1 MADRI
6 IEFAE
11 QQEIMMEREYDII
24 IWGAS
29 GFTGRLVVD
38 YMAEHQTNSNLKW
51 AVAGRN
57 PQKLQ
62 QILAGRDIPV
72 LTADSGDEESITA
85 LVQQARVILTTVG
98 PYARYGSSLVA
109 ACAKH
114 GTHYCDLTGEVHWM
128 REMITAHQEEAESTG
143 ARIVHTCGFDS
154 IPSDLGVYFLQ
165 KHMLKTHG
173 VPARQIKY
181 RPRAFSGGF
190 SGGTIDSMIAMME
203 KARADKTIFKQLA
216 DPYVLN
222 ETQRGLDGPDR
233 MSAYYD
239 EDFDSWVG
247 PFVMAGVNT
256 RVVRRS
262 AELLD
267 GLYGN
272 DFQYNEGTLSGKGA
286 AGFLGATGV
295 GVGSGIFVG
304 AASMSFT
311 RGLLQK
317 FLPKPGEG
325 PSDDAINK
333 GYYDIELLGQH
344 PTDSSKNVRV
354 RVKGDKDPGY
364 GSTSKMIAE
373 SALALVQDELP
384 VAGGFWT
391 PASAMGDQLLKRLP
405 HSAGVTFE
413 VIEG

>member
-1 MADRI
+1 MD
-6 IEFAE
+6 
-11 QQEIMMEREYDII
+11 REYDII
-24 IWGAS
+24 VWGAT

-38 YMAEHQTNSNLKW
+38 YMAEQHANSNLKW
-51 AVAGRN
+51 AVGGRN

-62 QILAGRDIPV
+62 QMLAGRDV
-72 LTADSGDEESITA
+72 AMVTADSGDEASIEA
-85 LVQQARVILTTVG
+85 LVRKTRVILTTVG

-114 GTHYCDLTGEVHWM
+114 GTDYCDLTGEIHWM
-128 REMITAHQEEAESTG
+128 REMITAYQEEARATG

-165 KHMLKTHG
+165 KHMLSTHG

-203 KARADKTIFKQLA
+203 KAQEDKSIRTKLA

-222 ETQRGLDGPDR
+222 DTQRGLDGPDR
-233 MSAYYD
+233 LSAYYD

-247 PFVMAGVNT
+247 PFVMGSVNT

-262 AELLD
+262 AELLN
-267 GLYGN
+267 GLYGR
-272 DFQYNEGTLSGKGA
+272 DFQYNEGVLSGKGA
-286 AGFLGATGV
+286 GGFLGATGTGLGT
-295 GVGSGIFVG
+295 GVFAG
-304 AASMSFT
+304 AASLSFT
-311 RGLLQK
+311 RGLMQK

-325 PSDDAINK
+325 PSDDAINN
-333 GYYDIELLGQH
+333 GYYDIELFGQH
-344 PTDSSKNVRV
+344 PTDSDKSVRV

-373 SALALVQDELP
+373 SALALAQDDLP
-384 VAGGFWT
+384 VSGGFWT
-391 PASAMGDQLLKRLP
+391 PASAMGDQLLARLP
-405 HSAGVTFE
+405 QSAGVTFE
-413 VIEG
+413 VVEG

>member
-1 MADRI
+1 MD
-6 IEFAE
+6 
-11 QQEIMMEREYDII
+11 REYDII
-24 IWGAS
+24 VWGAT

-38 YMAEHQTNSNLKW
+38 YMAEQQANSNLKW
-51 AVAGRN
+51 AVGARN

-62 QILAGRDIPV
+62 QMLAGRDV
-72 LTADSGDEESITA
+72 AMVTADSGDEASIEA
-85 LVQQARVILTTVG
+85 LVRKTRVILTTVG

-114 GTHYCDLTGEVHWM
+114 GTDYCDLTGEVHWM
-128 REMITAHQEEAESTG
+128 REMITAYQEEARATG

-165 KHMLKTHG
+165 KHMLSTHG

-203 KARADKTIFKQLA
+203 KAREDKSIRTKLA

-222 ETQRGLDGPDR
+222 DTQRGLDGPDR
-233 MSAYYD
+233 LSAYYD

-247 PFVMAGVNT
+247 PFVMGSVNT

-262 AELLD
+262 AELLN
-267 GLYGN
+267 GLYGR
-272 DFQYNEGTLSGKGA
+272 DFQYNEGVLSGKGA
-286 AGFLGATGV
+286 GGFLGATGT
-295 GVGSGIFVG
+295 GVGTGVFVG
-304 AASMSFT
+304 AASVSFT
-311 RGLLQK
+311 RGLMQK

-325 PSDDAINK
+325 PSDDAINN
-333 GYYDIELLGQH
+333 GYYDIELFGQH
-344 PTDSSKNVRV
+344 PTDSNKNVRV

-373 SALALVQDELP
+373 SALALAQDDLP
-384 VAGGFWT
+384 VSGGFWT
-391 PASAMGDQLLKRLP
+391 PASAMGDQLLARLP
-405 HSAGVTFE
+405 QSAGVTFE
-413 VIEG
+413 VVEG

>member
-1 MADRI
+1 MD
-6 IEFAE
+6 
-11 QQEIMMEREYDII
+11 REYDII
-24 IWGAS
+24 VWGAT

-38 YMAEHQTNSNLKW
+38 YMAEQQANSNLKW
-51 AVAGRN
+51 AVGGRN

-62 QILAGRDIPV
+62 QMLAGRDV
-72 LTADSGDEESITA
+72 AMVTADSGDEASIEA
-85 LVQQARVILTTVG
+85 LVRRTRVILTTVG

-114 GTHYCDLTGEVHWM
+114 GTDYCDLTGEVHWM
-128 REMITAHQEEAESTG
+128 REMITAYQEEARATG

-165 KHMLKTHG
+165 KHMLSTHG

-203 KARADKTIFKQLA
+203 KAREDRSIRTKLA

-222 ETQRGLDGPDR
+222 DTQRGLDGPDR
-233 MSAYYD
+233 LSAYYD

-247 PFVMAGVNT
+247 PFVMGSVNT

-262 AELLD
+262 AELLN
-267 GLYGN
+267 GLYGR
-272 DFQYNEGTLSGKGA
+272 DFQYNEGVLSGEGA
-286 AGFLGATGV
+286 GGFLGATGT
-295 GVGSGIFVG
+295 GVGTGVFVG
-304 AASMSFT
+304 AASVSFT
-311 RGLLQK
+311 RGLMQK

-325 PSDDAINK
+325 PSDDAINN
-333 GYYDIELLGQH
+333 GYYDIELFGQH
-344 PTDSSKNVRV
+344 PTDSNKNVRV

-364 GSTSKMIAE
+364 GSTSKMIVE
-373 SALALVQDELP
+373 SALALAQDDLP
-384 VAGGFWT
+384 VSGGFWT
-391 PASAMGDQLLKRLP
+391 PASAMGDQLLARLP
-405 HSAGVTFE
+405 QNAGVTFE

>member
-1 MADRI
+1 MD
-6 IEFAE
+6 
-11 QQEIMMEREYDII
+11 REYDII
-24 IWGAS
+24 VWGAT

-38 YMAEHQTNSNLKW
+38 YMAEQHVNSNLKW
-51 AVAGRN
+51 AVGGRN

-62 QILAGRDIPV
+62 QMLAGRDV
-72 LTADSGDEESITA
+72 AMVTADSGDEASIEA
-85 LVQQARVILTTVG
+85 LVRKTRVILTTVG

-114 GTHYCDLTGEVHWM
+114 GTDYCDLTGEVHWM
-128 REMITAHQEEAESTG
+128 REMITAYQEEARATG

-165 KHMLKTHG
+165 KHMLSTHG

-203 KARADKTIFKQLA
+203 KAREDKSIRTKLA

-222 ETQRGLDGPDR
+222 DTQRGLDGPDR
-233 MSAYYD
+233 LSAYYD

-247 PFVMAGVNT
+247 PFVMGSVNT

-262 AELLD
+262 AELLN
-267 GLYGN
+267 GLYGR
-272 DFQYNEGTLSGKGA
+272 DFQYNEGVLSGKGA
-286 AGFLGATGV
+286 GGFLGATGT
-295 GVGSGIFVG
+295 GVGTGVFVG
-304 AASMSFT
+304 AASVSFT
-311 RGLLQK
+311 RGLMQK

-325 PSDDAINK
+325 PSDDAINN
-333 GYYDIELLGQH
+333 GYYDIELFGQH
-344 PTDSSKNVRV
+344 PTDSNKNVRV

-373 SALALVQDELP
+373 SALALAQNDLP
-384 VAGGFWT
+384 VSGGFWT
-391 PASAMGDQLLKRLP
+391 PASAMGDQLLARLP
-405 HSAGVTFE
+405 QSAGVTFE
-413 VIEG
+413 VVEG

>member
-1 MADRI
+1 MD
-6 IEFAE
+6 
-11 QQEIMMEREYDII
+11 REYDII
-24 IWGAS
+24 VWGAT
-29 GFTGRLVVD
+29 GFTGRLVVN
-38 YMAEHQTNSNLKW
+38 YMAEQQANSNLKW
-51 AVAGRN
+51 AVGGRN

-62 QILAGRDIPV
+62 QLLAGRDV
-72 LTADSGDEESITA
+72 AMVTADSGDEASIEA
-85 LVQQARVILTTVG
+85 LVRKTRVILTTVG

-114 GTHYCDLTGEVHWM
+114 GTDYCDLTGEIHWM
-128 REMITAHQEEAESTG
+128 REMITAYQEEARATG

-165 KHMLKTHG
+165 KHMLSTHG

-203 KARADKTIFKQLA
+203 KAREDKSIRTKLA

-222 ETQRGLDGPDR
+222 DTQRGLDGPDR
-233 MSAYYD
+233 LSAYYD

-247 PFVMAGVNT
+247 PFVMGSVNT

-262 AELLD
+262 AELLN
-267 GLYGN
+267 GLYGR
-272 DFQYNEGTLSGKGA
+272 DFQYNEGVLSGKGA
-286 AGFLGATGV
+286 GGFLGATGT
-295 GVGSGIFVG
+295 GVGTGVFVG
-304 AASMSFT
+304 AASVSFT
-311 RGLLQK
+311 RGLMQK

-325 PSDDAINK
+325 PSDDAINN
-333 GYYDIELLGQH
+333 GYYDIELFGQH
-344 PTDSSKNVRV
+344 PTDSNKNVRV

-373 SALALVQDELP
+373 SALALAQDDLP
-384 VAGGFWT
+384 VSGGFWT
-391 PASAMGDQLLKRLP
+391 PASAMGDQLLARLP
-405 HSAGVTFE
+405 QSAGVTFE
-413 VIEG
+413 VVEG

>member
-1 MADRI
+1 MD
-6 IEFAE
+6 
-11 QQEIMMEREYDII
+11 REYDII
-24 IWGAS
+24 VWGAT

-38 YMAEHQTNSNLKW
+38 YMAEQQANSNLKW
-51 AVAGRN
+51 AVGGRN
-57 PQKLQ
+57 PQKLKQ
-62 QILAGRDIPV
+62 MLAGRDV
-72 LTADSGDEESITA
+72 AMVTADSGDEASIEA
-85 LVQQARVILTTVG
+85 LVRKTRVILTTVG

-114 GTHYCDLTGEVHWM
+114 GTDYCDLTGEIHWM
-128 REMITAHQEEAESTG
+128 REMITAYQEEARATG

-165 KHMLKTHG
+165 KHMLSTHG

-203 KARADKTIFKQLA
+203 KAREDKSIRTKLA

-222 ETQRGLDGPDR
+222 DTQRGLDGPDR
-233 MSAYYD
+233 LSAYYD

-247 PFVMAGVNT
+247 PFVMGSVNT

-262 AELLD
+262 AELLN
-267 GLYGN
+267 GLYGR
-272 DFQYNEGTLSGKGA
+272 DFQYNEGVLSGKGA
-286 AGFLGATGV
+286 GGFLGATGT
-295 GVGSGIFVG
+295 GVGTGVFVG
-304 AASMSFT
+304 AASVSFT
-311 RGLLQK
+311 RGLMQK

-325 PSDDAINK
+325 PSDDAINN
-333 GYYDIELLGQH
+333 GYYDIELFGQH
-344 PTDSSKNVRV
+344 PTDSNKNVRV

-373 SALALVQDELP
+373 SALALAQDDLP
-384 VAGGFWT
+384 VSGGFWT
-391 PASAMGDQLLKRLP
+391 PASAMGDQLLARLP
-405 HSAGVTFE
+405 QSAGVTFE
-413 VIEG
+413 VVEG

>member
-1 MADRI
+1 MD
-6 IEFAE
+6 
-11 QQEIMMEREYDII
+11 REYDII
-24 IWGAS
+24 VWGAT

-38 YMAEHQTNSNLKW
+38 YMAEQQANSNLKW
-51 AVAGRN
+51 AVGGRN

-62 QILAGRDIPV
+62 QMLAGRDV
-72 LTADSGDEESITA
+72 AMVTADSGDEASIEA
-85 LVQQARVILTTVG
+85 LVRKTRVILTTVG

-114 GTHYCDLTGEVHWM
+114 GTDYCDLTGEVHWM
-128 REMITAHQEEAESTG
+128 REMITAYQEEARATG

-165 KHMLKTHG
+165 KHMLSTHG

-181 RPRAFSGGF
+181 RPRAFRGGF

-203 KARADKTIFKQLA
+203 TAREDKSIRTKLA

-222 ETQRGLDGPDR
+222 DTQRGLDGPDR
-233 MSAYYD
+233 LSAYYD

-247 PFVMAGVNT
+247 PFVMGSVNT

-262 AELLD
+262 AELLN
-267 GLYGN
+267 GLYGR
-272 DFQYNEGTLSGKGA
+272 DFQYNEGVLSGKGVG
-286 AGFLGATGV
+286 GFLGATGT
-295 GVGSGIFVG
+295 GVGTGIFVG
-304 AASMSFT
+304 AASVSFT
-311 RGLLQK
+311 RGLMQK

-325 PSDDAINK
+325 PSDDAINN
-333 GYYDIELLGQH
+333 GYYDIELFGQH
-344 PTDSSKNVRV
+344 PTDSNKNVRV

-373 SALALVQDELP
+373 SALALAQDDLP
-384 VAGGFWT
+384 VSGGFWT
-391 PASAMGDQLLKRLP
+391 PASAMGDQLLARLP
-405 HSAGVTFE
+405 QSAGVTFE
-413 VIEG
+413 VVEG

>member
-1 MADRI
+1 MD
-6 IEFAE
+6 
-11 QQEIMMEREYDII
+11 REYDII
-24 IWGAS
+24 VWGAT

-38 YMAEHQTNSNLKW
+38 YMAEQQANSNLKW
-51 AVAGRN
+51 AVGARN

-62 QILAGRDIPV
+62 QMLAGRDV
-72 LTADSGDEESITA
+72 AMVTADSGDEASIEA
-85 LVQQARVILTTVG
+85 LVRKTRVILTTVG

-114 GTHYCDLTGEVHWM
+114 GTDYCDLTGEIHWM
-128 REMITAHQEEAESTG
+128 REMITAYQEEARATG

-165 KHMLKTHG
+165 KHMLSTHG

-203 KARADKTIFKQLA
+203 KAREDKSIRTKLA

-222 ETQRGLDGPDR
+222 DTQRGLDGPDR
-233 MSAYYD
+233 LSAYYD

-247 PFVMAGVNT
+247 PFVMGSVNT

-262 AELLD
+262 AELLN
-267 GLYGN
+267 GLYGR
-272 DFQYNEGTLSGKGA
+272 DFQYNEGVLSGKGA
-286 AGFLGATGV
+286 GGFLGATGT
-295 GVGSGIFVG
+295 GVGTGVFVG
-304 AASMSFT
+304 AASVSFT
-311 RGLLQK
+311 RGLMQK

-325 PSDDAINK
+325 PSDDAINN
-333 GYYDIELLGQH
+333 GYYDIELFGQH
-344 PTDSSKNVRV
+344 PTDSNKNVRV

-373 SALALVQDELP
+373 SALALAQDDLP
-384 VAGGFWT
+384 VSGGFWT
-391 PASAMGDQLLKRLP
+391 PASAMGDQLLARLP
-405 HSAGVTFE
+405 QSAGVTFE
-413 VIEG
+413 VVEG

>member
-1 MADRI
+1 MD
-6 IEFAE
+6 
-11 QQEIMMEREYDII
+11 REYDII
-24 IWGAS
+24 VWGAT

-38 YMAEHQTNSNLKW
+38 YMTEQQENSNLKW
-51 AVAGRN
+51 AVGGRN

-62 QILAGRDIPV
+62 QMLAGRDV
-72 LTADSGDEESITA
+72 AMVTADSGDEASIEA
-85 LVQQARVILTTVG
+85 LVRRTRVILTTVG

-114 GTHYCDLTGEVHWM
+114 GTDYCDLTGEVHWM
-128 REMITAHQEEAESTG
+128 REMITAYQEEAIATG

-165 KHMLKTHG
+165 KHMLSTHG
-173 VPARQIKY
+173 VPAHQIKY

-203 KARADKTIFKQLA
+203 KAREDSSIRSKLV

-222 ETQRGLDGPDR
+222 DAERGLDGPDR
-233 MSAYYD
+233 LSAYYD

-247 PFVMAGVNT
+247 PFVMGSVNT

-262 AELLD
+262 AELLN
-267 GLYGN
+267 GLYGS
-272 DFQYNEGTLSGKGA
+272 DFQYNEGVLSGKGA
-286 AGFLGATGV
+286 VGFLGATGT
-295 GVGSGIFVG
+295 GVGTGVFVG
-304 AASMSFT
+304 AASVSFT
-311 RGLLQK
+311 RGLMQK

-325 PSDDAINK
+325 PSDDAINN
-333 GYYDIELLGQH
+333 GYYDIELFGKH
-344 PTDSSKNVRV
+344 PTDSNKNVRV

-373 SALALVQDELP
+373 SALALAQDDLP
-384 VAGGFWT
+384 VSGGFWT
-391 PASAMGDQLLKRLP
+391 PASAMGDQLLARLP
-405 HSAGVTFE
+405 QSAGVTFE
-413 VIEG
+413 LVEG

>member
-1 MADRI
+1 MD
-6 IEFAE
+6 
-11 QQEIMMEREYDII
+11 REYDII
-24 IWGAS
+24 VWGAT

-38 YMAEHQTNSNLKW
+38 YMAEQHVNSNLKW
-51 AVAGRN
+51 AVGGRN

-62 QILAGRDIPV
+62 QMLAGRDV
-72 LTADSGDEESITA
+72 AMVTADSGDEASIEA
-85 LVQQARVILTTVG
+85 LVRKTRVILTTVG

-114 GTHYCDLTGEVHWM
+114 GTDYCDLTGEVHWM
-128 REMITAHQEEAESTG
+128 REMITAYQEEARATG

-165 KHMLKTHG
+165 KHMLSTHG

-203 KARADKTIFKQLA
+203 KAREDKSIRTKLA

-222 ETQRGLDGPDR
+222 DTQRGLDGPDR
-233 MSAYYD
+233 LSAYYD

-247 PFVMAGVNT
+247 PFVMGSVNT

-262 AELLD
+262 AELLN
-267 GLYGN
+267 GLYGR
-272 DFQYNEGTLSGKGA
+272 DFQYNEGVLSGKGA
-286 AGFLGATGV
+286 GGFLGATGT
-295 GVGSGIFVG
+295 GVGTGVFVG
-304 AASMSFT
+304 AASVSFT
-311 RGLLQK
+311 RGLMQK

-325 PSDDAINK
+325 PSDDAINN
-333 GYYDIELLGQH
+333 GYYDIELFGQH
-344 PTDSSKNVRV
+344 PTDSNKNVRV

-373 SALALVQDELP
+373 SALALAQDDLP
-384 VAGGFWT
+384 VSGGFWT
-391 PASAMGDQLLKRLP
+391 PASAMGDQLLARLP
-405 HSAGVTFE
+405 QSAGVTFE
-413 VIEG
+413 VVEG

>member
-1 MADRI
+1 MD
-6 IEFAE
+6 
-11 QQEIMMEREYDII
+11 REYDII
-24 IWGAS
+24 VWGAT

-38 YMAEHQTNSNLKW
+38 YMAEQQANSNLKW
-51 AVAGRN
+51 AVGGRN

-62 QILAGRDIPV
+62 QMLAGRDV
-72 LTADSGDEESITA
+72 AMVTADSGDEASIEA
-85 LVQQARVILTTVG
+85 LVRKTRVILTTVG

-114 GTHYCDLTGEVHWM
+114 GTDYCDLTGEIHWM
-128 REMITAHQEEAESTG
+128 REMITAYQEEARATG

-165 KHMLKTHG
+165 KHMLSTHG

-181 RPRAFSGGF
+181 RPRAFNGGF

-203 KARADKTIFKQLA
+203 KAREDKSIRTKLA

-222 ETQRGLDGPDR
+222 DTQRGLDGPDR
-233 MSAYYD
+233 LSAYYD

-247 PFVMAGVNT
+247 PFVMGSVNT

-262 AELLD
+262 AELLN
-267 GLYGN
+267 GLYGR
-272 DFQYNEGTLSGKGA
+272 DFQYNEGVLSGKGA
-286 AGFLGATGV
+286 GGFLGATGT
-295 GVGSGIFVG
+295 GVGTGVFVG
-304 AASMSFT
+304 AASVSFT
-311 RGLLQK
+311 RGLMQK

-325 PSDDAINK
+325 PSDDAINN
-333 GYYDIELLGQH
+333 GYYDIELFGQH
-344 PTDSSKNVRV
+344 PTDSNKNVRV

-373 SALALVQDELP
+373 SALALAQDDLP
-384 VAGGFWT
+384 VSGGFWT
-391 PASAMGDQLLKRLP
+391 PASAMGDQLLARLP
-405 HSAGVTFE
+405 QSAGVTFE
-413 VIEG
+413 VVEG

>member
-1 MADRI
+1 MD
-6 IEFAE
+6 
-11 QQEIMMEREYDII
+11 REYDII
-24 IWGAS
+24 VWGAT

-38 YMAEHQTNSNLKW
+38 YMAEQQANSNLKW
-51 AVAGRN
+51 AGGGRN

-62 QILAGRDIPV
+62 QMLAGRDV
-72 LTADSGDEESITA
+72 AMVTADSGDEASIEA
-85 LVQQARVILTTVG
+85 LVRKTRVILTTVG

-114 GTHYCDLTGEVHWM
+114 GTDYCDLTGEIHWM
-128 REMITAHQEEAESTG
+128 REMITAYQEEARATG

-165 KHMLKTHG
+165 KHMLSTHG

-203 KARADKTIFKQLA
+203 KAREDKSIRTKLA

-222 ETQRGLDGPDR
+222 DTQRGLDGPDR
-233 MSAYYD
+233 LSAYYD

-247 PFVMAGVNT
+247 PFVMGSVNT

-262 AELLD
+262 AELLN
-267 GLYGN
+267 GLYGR
-272 DFQYNEGTLSGKGA
+272 DFQYNEGVLSGKGA
-286 AGFLGATGV
+286 GGFLGATGT
-295 GVGSGIFVG
+295 GVGTGVFVG
-304 AASMSFT
+304 AASVSFT
-311 RGLLQK
+311 RGLMQK

-325 PSDDAINK
+325 PSDDAINN
-333 GYYDIELLGQH
+333 GYYDIELFGQH
-344 PTDSSKNVRV
+344 PTDSNKNVRV

-373 SALALVQDELP
+373 SALALAQDDLP
-384 VAGGFWT
+384 VSGGFWT
-391 PASAMGDQLLKRLP
+391 PASAMGDQLLARLP
-405 HSAGVTFE
+405 QSAGVTFE
-413 VIEG
+413 VVEG

>member
-1 MADRI
+1 MD
-6 IEFAE
+6 
-11 QQEIMMEREYDII
+11 REYDII
-24 IWGAS
+24 VWGAT

-38 YMAEHQTNSNLKW
+38 YMTEQHANSNLKW
-51 AVAGRN
+51 AVGGRN

-62 QILAGRDIPV
+62 QMLADRDV
-72 LTADSGDEESITA
+72 AMVTADSGDEASIEA
-85 LVQQARVILTTVG
+85 LVRRTRVILTTVG

-114 GTHYCDLTGEVHWM
+114 GTDYCDLTGEVHWM
-128 REMITAHQEEAESTG
+128 REMITAYQEEAIATG

-165 KHMLKTHG
+165 KHMLSTHG
-173 VPARQIKY
+173 VPAHQIKY

-203 KARADKTIFKQLA
+203 KAREDKSIRSKLA

-222 ETQRGLDGPDR
+222 DAERGLDGPDR
-233 MSAYYD
+233 LSAYYD

-247 PFVMAGVNT
+247 PFVMGSVNT

-262 AELLD
+262 AELLN
-267 GLYGN
+267 GLYGS
-272 DFQYNEGTLSGKGA
+272 DFQYNEGVLSGKGA
-286 AGFLGATGV
+286 VGFLGATGTGMGT
-295 GVGSGIFVG
+295 GVFVG
-304 AASMSFT
+304 AASVSFT
-311 RGLLQK
+311 RGLMQK

-325 PSDDAINK
+325 PSDDAINN
-333 GYYDIELLGQH
+333 GYYDIELFGKH
-344 PTDSSKNVRV
+344 PTDSNKNVRV

-373 SALALVQDELP
+373 SALALAQDDLP
-384 VAGGFWT
+384 VSGGFWT
-391 PASAMGDQLLKRLP
+391 PASAMGDQLLARLP
-405 HSAGVTFE
+405 QSAGVTFE
-413 VIEG
+413 VVEG

>member
-1 MADRI
+1 MD
-6 IEFAE
+6 
-11 QQEIMMEREYDII
+11 REYDII
-24 IWGAS
+24 VWGAT

-38 YMAEHQTNSNLKW
+38 YMAEQQANSNLKW
-51 AVAGRN
+51 AVGGRN

-62 QILAGRDIPV
+62 QMLAGRDIATV
-72 LTADSGDEESITA
+72 TADSGDEASIEA
-85 LVQQARVILTTVG
+85 LVRKTRVILTTVG

-114 GTHYCDLTGEVHWM
+114 GTDYCDLTGEVHWM
-128 REMITAHQEEAESTG
+128 REMITAYQEEARATG

-165 KHMLKTHG
+165 KHMLSTHG

-203 KARADKTIFKQLA
+203 KAQEDKSIRTKLA

-222 ETQRGLDGPDR
+222 DTQRGLDGPDR
-233 MSAYYD
+233 LSAYYD

-247 PFVMAGVNT
+247 PFVMGSVNT

-262 AELLD
+262 AELLN
-267 GLYGN
+267 GLYGR
-272 DFQYNEGTLSGKGA
+272 DFQYNEGVLSGKGA
-286 AGFLGATGV
+286 GGFLGATGTGLGT
-295 GVGSGIFVG
+295 GVFAG
-304 AASMSFT
+304 AASLSFT
-311 RGLLQK
+311 RGLMQK

-325 PSDDAINK
+325 PSDDAINN
-333 GYYDIELLGQH
+333 GYYDIELFGQH
-344 PTDSSKNVRV
+344 PTDSNKNVRV

-373 SALALVQDELP
+373 SALALAQDDLP
-384 VAGGFWT
+384 VSGGFWT
-391 PASAMGDQLLKRLP
+391 PASAMGDQLLARLP
-405 HSAGVTFE
+405 QSAGVTFE
-413 VIEG
+413 VVEG

>member
-1 MADRI
+1 MD
-6 IEFAE
+6 
-11 QQEIMMEREYDII
+11 REYDII
-24 IWGAS
+24 VWGAT

-38 YMAEHQTNSNLKW
+38 YMAEQQANSNLKW
-51 AVAGRN
+51 AVGGRN

-62 QILAGRDIPV
+62 QMLAGRDIATV
-72 LTADSGDEESITA
+72 TADSGDEASIEA
-85 LVQQARVILTTVG
+85 LARKTRVILTTVG

-114 GTHYCDLTGEVHWM
+114 GTDYCDLTGEVHWM
-128 REMITAHQEEAESTG
+128 REMITAYQEEARATG

-165 KHMLKTHG
+165 KHMLSTHG

-203 KARADKTIFKQLA
+203 KAQEDKSIRTKLA

-222 ETQRGLDGPDR
+222 DTQRGLDGPDR
-233 MSAYYD
+233 LSAYYD

-247 PFVMAGVNT
+247 PFVMGSVNT

-262 AELLD
+262 AELLN
-267 GLYGN
+267 GLYGR
-272 DFQYNEGTLSGKGA
+272 DFQYNEGVLSGKGA
-286 AGFLGATGV
+286 GGFLGATGTGLGT
-295 GVGSGIFVG
+295 GVFAG
-304 AASMSFT
+304 AASLSFT
-311 RGLLQK
+311 RGLMQK

-325 PSDDAINK
+325 PSDDAINN
-333 GYYDIELLGQH
+333 GYYDIELFGRH
-344 PTDSSKNVRV
+344 PTDSDKCVRV

-373 SALALVQDELP
+373 SALALAQDDLP
-384 VAGGFWT
+384 VSGGFWT
-391 PASAMGDQLLKRLP
+391 PASAMGDQLLARLP
-405 HSAGVTFE
+405 QSAGVTFE
-413 VIEG
+413 VVEG

>member
-1 MADRI
+1 MD
-6 IEFAE
+6 
-11 QQEIMMEREYDII
+11 REYDII
-24 IWGAS
+24 VWGAT

-38 YMAEHQTNSNLKW
+38 YMVEQHVNSNLKW
-51 AVAGRN
+51 AVGGRN

-62 QILAGRDIPV
+62 QMLAGRDV
-72 LTADSGDEESITA
+72 AMVTADSGDEASIEA
-85 LVQQARVILTTVG
+85 LVRKTRVILTTVG

-114 GTHYCDLTGEVHWM
+114 GTDYCDLTGEVHWM
-128 REMITAHQEEAESTG
+128 REMITAYQEEARATG

-165 KHMLKTHG
+165 KHMLSTHG

-203 KARADKTIFKQLA
+203 KAREDKSIRTKLA

-222 ETQRGLDGPDR
+222 DTQRGLDGPDR
-233 MSAYYD
+233 LSAYYD

-247 PFVMAGVNT
+247 PFVMGSVNT

-262 AELLD
+262 AELLN
-267 GLYGN
+267 GLYGR
-272 DFQYNEGTLSGKGA
+272 DFQYNEGVLSGKGA
-286 AGFLGATGV
+286 GGFLGATGT
-295 GVGSGIFVG
+295 GVGTGVFVG
-304 AASMSFT
+304 AASVSFT
-311 RGLLQK
+311 RGLMQK

-325 PSDDAINK
+325 PSDDAINN
-333 GYYDIELLGQH
+333 GYYDIELFGQH
-344 PTDSSKNVRV
+344 PTDSNKNVRV

-373 SALALVQDELP
+373 SALALAQDDLP
-384 VAGGFWT
+384 VSGGFWT
-391 PASAMGDQLLKRLP
+391 PASAMGDQLLARLP
-405 HSAGVTFE
+405 QSAGVTFE
-413 VIEG
+413 VVEG

>member
-1 MADRI
+1 MD
-6 IEFAE
+6 
-11 QQEIMMEREYDII
+11 REYDII
-24 IWGAS
+24 VWGAT

-38 YMAEHQTNSNLKW
+38 YMAEQQANSNLKW
-51 AVAGRN
+51 AVGGRN

-62 QILAGRDIPV
+62 QMLAGRDV
-72 LTADSGDEESITA
+72 AMVTADSGDEASIEA
-85 LVQQARVILTTVG
+85 LVRKTRVILTTVG

-114 GTHYCDLTGEVHWM
+114 GTDYCDLTGEIHWM
-128 REMITAHQEEAESTG
+128 REMITAYQEEARATG

-165 KHMLKTHG
+165 KHMLSTHG

-203 KARADKTIFKQLA
+203 KAREDKSIRTKLA

-222 ETQRGLDGPDR
+222 DTQRGLDGPDR
-233 MSAYYD
+233 LSAYYD

-247 PFVMAGVNT
+247 PFVMGSVNT

-262 AELLD
+262 AELLN
-267 GLYGN
+267 GLYGR
-272 DFQYNEGTLSGKGA
+272 DFQYNEGVLSGKGA
-286 AGFLGATGV
+286 GGFLGATGT
-295 GVGSGIFVG
+295 GVGTGVFVG
-304 AASMSFT
+304 AASLSFT
-311 RGLLQK
+311 RGLMQK

-325 PSDDAINK
+325 PSDDAINN
-333 GYYDIELLGQH
+333 GYYDIELFGQH
-344 PTDSSKNVRV
+344 PTDSNKNVRV

-373 SALALVQDELP
+373 SALALAQDDLP
-384 VAGGFWT
+384 VSGGFWT
-391 PASAMGDQLLKRLP
+391 PASAMGDQLLARLP
-405 HSAGVTFE
+405 QSTGVTFE
-413 VIEG
+413 VVEG

>member
-1 MADRI
+1 M
-6 IEFAE
+6 AE
-11 QQEIMMEREYDII
+11 QQ
-24 IWGAS
+24 A
-29 GFTGRLVVD
+29 
-38 YMAEHQTNSNLKW
+38 NSNLKW
-51 AVAGRN
+51 AVGGRN

-62 QILAGRDIPV
+62 QMLAGRDV
-72 LTADSGDEESITA
+72 AMVTADSGDEASIEA
-85 LVQQARVILTTVG
+85 LVRKTRVILTTVG

-114 GTHYCDLTGEVHWM
+114 GTDYCDLTGEIHWM
-128 REMITAHQEEAESTG
+128 REMITAYQEEARATG

-165 KHMLKTHG
+165 KHMLSTHG

-203 KARADKTIFKQLA
+203 KAREDKSIRTKLA

-222 ETQRGLDGPDR
+222 DTQRGLDGPDR
-233 MSAYYD
+233 LSAYYD

-247 PFVMAGVNT
+247 PFVMGSVNT

-262 AELLD
+262 AELLN
-267 GLYGN
+267 GLYGR
-272 DFQYNEGTLSGKGA
+272 DFQYNEGVLSGKGA
-286 AGFLGATGV
+286 GGFLGATGT
-295 GVGSGIFVG
+295 GVGTGVFVG
-304 AASMSFT
+304 AASLSFT
-311 RGLLQK
+311 RGLMQK

-325 PSDDAINK
+325 PSDDAINN
-333 GYYDIELLGQH
+333 GYYDIELFGQH
-344 PTDSSKNVRV
+344 PTDSNKNVRV

-373 SALALVQDELP
+373 SALALAQDDLP
-384 VAGGFWT
+384 VSGGFWT
-391 PASAMGDQLLKRLP
+391 PASAMGDQLLARLP
-405 HSAGVTFE
+405 QSTGVTFE
-413 VIEG
+413 VVEG

>member
-1 MADRI
+1 MD
-6 IEFAE
+6 
-11 QQEIMMEREYDII
+11 REYDII
-24 IWGAS
+24 VWGAT

-38 YMAEHQTNSNLKW
+38 YMTEQQENSNLKW
-51 AVAGRN
+51 AVGGRN

-62 QILAGRDIPV
+62 QMLAGRDV
-72 LTADSGDEESITA
+72 AMVTADSGDEASIEA
-85 LVQQARVILTTVG
+85 LVRRTRVILTTVG

-114 GTHYCDLTGEVHWM
+114 GTDYCDLTGEVHWM
-128 REMITAHQEEAESTG
+128 REMITAYQEEAIATG

-165 KHMLKTHG
+165 KHMLSTHG
-173 VPARQIKY
+173 VPAHQIKY

-203 KARADKTIFKQLA
+203 KAREDKSIRSKLA

-222 ETQRGLDGPDR
+222 DAERGLDGPDR
-233 MSAYYD
+233 LSAYYD

-247 PFVMAGVNT
+247 PFVMGSVNT

-262 AELLD
+262 AELLN
-267 GLYGN
+267 GLYGS
-272 DFQYNEGTLSGKGA
+272 DFQYNEGVLSGKGA
-286 AGFLGATGV
+286 VGFLGATGT
-295 GVGSGIFVG
+295 GVGTGVFVG
-304 AASMSFT
+304 AASVSFT
-311 RGLLQK
+311 RGLMQK

-325 PSDDAINK
+325 PSDDAINN
-333 GYYDIELLGQH
+333 GYYDIELFGKH
-344 PTDSSKNVRV
+344 PTDSNKNVRV

-373 SALALVQDELP
+373 SALALAQDDLP
-384 VAGGFWT
+384 VSGGFWT
-391 PASAMGDQLLKRLP
+391 PASAMGDQLLARLP
-405 HSAGVTFE
+405 QSAGVTFE
-413 VIEG
+413 VVEG

>member
-1 MADRI
+1 MD
-6 IEFAE
+6 
-11 QQEIMMEREYDII
+11 REYDII
-24 IWGAS
+24 VWGAT

-38 YMAEHQTNSNLKW
+38 YMAEQHANSNLKW
-51 AVAGRN
+51 AVGGRN

-62 QILAGRDIPV
+62 QMLAGRDV
-72 LTADSGDEESITA
+72 AMVTADSGDEASIEA
-85 LVQQARVILTTVG
+85 LVRKTRVILTTVG

-114 GTHYCDLTGEVHWM
+114 GTDYCDLTGEVHWM
-128 REMITAHQEEAESTG
+128 REMITAYQEEARATG

-165 KHMLKTHG
+165 KHMLSTHG

-203 KARADKTIFKQLA
+203 KAREDKSIRTKLA

-222 ETQRGLDGPDR
+222 DTQRGLDGPDR
-233 MSAYYD
+233 LSAYYD

-247 PFVMAGVNT
+247 PFVMGSVNT

-262 AELLD
+262 AELLN
-267 GLYGN
+267 GLYGR
-272 DFQYNEGTLSGKGA
+272 DFQYNEGVLSGKGA
-286 AGFLGATGV
+286 GGFLGATGT
-295 GVGSGIFVG
+295 GVGTGVFVG
-304 AASMSFT
+304 AASVSFT
-311 RGLLQK
+311 RGLMQK

-325 PSDDAINK
+325 PSDDAINN
-333 GYYDIELLGQH
+333 GYYDIELFGQH
-344 PTDSSKNVRV
+344 PTDSNKNVRV

-373 SALALVQDELP
+373 SALALAQDDLP
-384 VAGGFWT
+384 VSGGFWT
-391 PASAMGDQLLKRLP
+391 PASAMGDQLLARLP
-405 HSAGVTFE
+405 QSAGVTFE
-413 VIEG
+413 VVEG